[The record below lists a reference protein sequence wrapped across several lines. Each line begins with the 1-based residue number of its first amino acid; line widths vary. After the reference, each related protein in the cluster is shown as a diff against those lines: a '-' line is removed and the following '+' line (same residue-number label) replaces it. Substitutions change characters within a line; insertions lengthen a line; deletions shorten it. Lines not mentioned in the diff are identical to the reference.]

1 MEKIDLDSKHFSD
14 LERPTDGQFLKRYVD
29 QIQKA
34 RTSLFDEMV
43 TEIAPNHD
51 TYQMIQKRYMMVRKN
66 VTKEKLSEWLQT
78 ACLIL
83 DQFCLPS
90 LQNAATIVDSLRTEK
105 SSDQQRIIDLQNQVI
120 NKQEEQ
126 LNSVKRTVET
136 EMKTYSAAVT
146 KSCAAALAP
155 KRIEAAVKKATDRD
169 DRSRNVVLYGV
180 SEVINEPVQ
189 KSIEKVLC
197 NIGEKPMIQDA
208 CRLGSKKT
216 DKPRPIKFSLSST
229 DHVNQVLRNAKKLR
243 LVESYMG
250 MLSGGA

>member
-1 MEKIDLDSKHFSD
+1 MQFCHELIIELAYLVLVIAIGQAGVHCVVVWHIVYWYIHIRTDMEKIDLDSIHFSG

-155 KRIEAAVKKATDRD
+155 KRIEAAVKKATD
-169 DRSRNVVLYGV
+169 
-180 SEVINEPVQ
+180 
-189 KSIEKVLC
+189 
-197 NIGEKPMIQDA
+197 
-208 CRLGSKKT
+208 
-216 DKPRPIKFSLSST
+216 
-229 DHVNQVLRNAKKLR
+229 
-243 LVESYMG
+243 
-250 MLSGGA
+250 